1 MKREPRFFKFL
12 RKTNTYLC
20 VRGLTG
26 LPTGSC
32 LYGQNESFVLNS
44 FHFGQQLVDILHEQ
58 ILSLKLITKR
68 PQATPNFS
76 LPSKPSCPPLHS
88 CFSNGLLRHSLVIRS
103 FWQWRHF
110 PGAKF
115 DLRGPKNNGCNALYS
130 LKLTYSD
137 KVSHKLSCK
146 EEKKFRFIYTLT
158 FSLYCIVIRFPA
170 RADYLS
176 EVRKIENFTSY
187 LRFSLTLNVQQK

>member
-1 MKREPRFFKFL
+1 MKGETSFFKFL

-32 LYGQNESFVLNS
+32 LYGQNESSFVLNS
-44 FHFGQQLVDILHEQ
+44 FHFGQQLVDILHVQ

-68 PQATPNFS
+68 PQATRNFS
-76 LPSKPSCPPLHS
+76 LPSKSSCPPLHS
-88 CFSNGLLRHSLVIRS
+88 WFSNGLLRHSLVIRS
-103 FWQWRHF
+103 FWPSAKWRHF

-115 DLRGPKNNGCNALYS
+115 ELRGPKNNGYNALYS

-146 EEKKFRFIYTLT
+146 EEK
-158 FSLYCIVIRFPA
+158 
-170 RADYLS
+170 
-176 EVRKIENFTSY
+176 NFTSY
-187 LRFSLTLNVQQK
+187 TL